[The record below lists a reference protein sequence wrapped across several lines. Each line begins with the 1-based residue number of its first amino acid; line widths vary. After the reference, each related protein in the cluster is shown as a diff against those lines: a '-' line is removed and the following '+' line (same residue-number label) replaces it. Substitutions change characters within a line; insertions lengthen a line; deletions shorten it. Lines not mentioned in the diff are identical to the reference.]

1 MDNLQYPVSGLLS
14 FLVSTSILIKRPR
27 TTALKALCL
36 YGLMVSLWEV
46 SSFFHSETLDPAIA
60 AVFFRIV
67 LLSSHLCFPL
77 YMLTI
82 LNIQQTIRRKVLL
95 FVLTPAFTQVL
106 LMAQNSYFANYE
118 MFYTDSGWSYR
129 VVSYQLSLILVG
141 AIFIGYLIGNVIIL
155 FQLTRKTSLPLLKRK
170 YLILLLSFTLFQA
183 IGTTIINAL
192 IALNLLSPSIRVG
205 GVLQFL
211 TFLSIWYALTIK
223 EKEIPL
229 SPSQYQGFSQIYSS
243 FLTIFYNSTV
253 DSQLG
258 EKIVQFRQFLR
269 HSKID
274 TKVSFT
280 NNMIEYTDA
289 EDFDVAQLIT
299 RNLDFFEKHPVDGDV
314 IDHYLRVLKAAS
326 ENLDWSVERVLV
338 SHEGFLK
345 KSDLIYGLGQGAFLE
360 KVVDDN
366 SLQDLDDTDACLKLY
381 KRILLPL
388 ADVLH
393 TKFNL
398 HETFSQHPLTEAL
411 TITDFGEI
419 SFHGVINHVIT
430 TPKAQ
435 RVAFII
441 EGFNSLL
448 SQIYE
453 AVLSNPEIDITS
465 LLEKLRLVLTLN
477 RDKAIDLGVYPALL
491 GTLATKIPRTQ
502 IYKLYS
508 NYLEEIVQEK
518 TKALEDA
525 QGKLL
530 DAQRLA
536 AIGEAAAM
544 VGHDLRNPLQVITY
558 ALSFADQRM
567 AATQDDDF
575 RETLE
580 TIKEQVKYMNKIVS
594 DLQDYARPLKPK
606 FVETRLPELINET
619 LSTLTIPDTVKVN
632 LLIDEA
638 TASQTLMTDA
648 LMIKRVFIN
657 LITNAVQAMPKGGQL
672 TIRLTATEE
681 NAVISIQDTGIGIS
695 DEQKP
700 QMFQPLFTTKA
711 KGQGLGLTVCKRLI
725 EANEGHITFTSTV
738 GVGSTFTVTL
748 PLCPHAVAESQ
759 TVDQSLVIRP

>member
-1 MDNLQYPVSGLLS
+1 MDNLQYLVSGLLS
-14 FLVSTSILIKRPR
+14 FSVSTYILVKRPR
-27 TTALKALCL
+27 TTALKSLCL

-46 SSFFHSETLDPAIA
+46 SSYFHSETLDPAVA

-82 LNIQQTIRRKVLL
+82 LNIQQTIRRKMLL
-95 FVLTPAFTQVL
+95 LILTPTILQVL
-106 LMAQNSYFANYE
+106 MMAQNSYFANYE
-118 MFYTDSGWSYR
+118 MFYTESGWSYR
-129 VVSYQLSLILVG
+129 VISYQLPLILVG
-141 AIFIGYLIGNVIIL
+141 TIFVGYLIGNVIIL
-155 FQLTRKTSLPLLKRK
+155 FRLTRNTSLPLLKRK

-183 IGTTIINAL
+183 VGTTIINAL

-205 GVLQFL
+205 GILQFL

-229 SPSQYQGFSQIYSS
+229 SPSQYQSFSQIYSS

-258 EKIVQFRQFLR
+258 EKVVLFRQFLH
-269 HSKID
+269 HSQIE
-274 TKVSFT
+274 TNVSFT
-280 NNMIEYTDA
+280 NSMIVYTEE
-289 EDFDVAQLIT
+289 EDFNTDQLLT
-299 RNLDFFEKHPVDGDV
+299 RNLDFFEKHPVDCDV
-314 IDHYLRVLKAAS
+314 TDHYLRILKVAS
-326 ENLDWSVERVLV
+326 EKLNWGFEQVLL
-338 SHEGFLK
+338 SHEAFLK
-345 KSDLIYGLGQGAFLE
+345 KSDLIYGLSKGDFL
-360 KVVDDN
+360 KKIMDDN
-366 SLQDLDDTDACLKLY
+366 SLQDLDDTNACLKLY

-388 ADVLH
+388 VDVLH
-393 TKFNL
+393 TKLDLQEKF
-398 HETFSQHPLTEAL
+398 TQHPVTEAL
-411 TITDFGEI
+411 TITDFGEV
-419 SFHGVINHVIT
+419 SFDGVLNHVLT
-430 TPKAQ
+430 APKTQ
-435 RVAFII
+435 RVALII
-441 EGFNSLL
+441 DGFNSLL
-448 SQIYE
+448 SRIYE
-453 AVLSNPEIDITS
+453 AVLLDHEIDITS
-465 LLEKLRLVLTLN
+465 ILEKLRLVLTLN

-508 NYLEEIVQEK
+508 DYLEEIVQEK

-536 AIGEAAAM
+536 AIGEAAAI

-567 AATQDDDF
+567 ATTQDDDF

-580 TIKEQVKYMNKIVS
+580 TIKEQVRYMNKIVS

-606 FVETRLPELINET
+606 FVETRLLELINET
-619 LSTLTIPDTVKVN
+619 LSTLTIPNTVKVT
-632 LLIDEA
+632 LRVDEEA
-638 TASQTLMTDA
+638 ASQVLMTDA
-648 LMIKRVFIN
+648 FMIKRVFIN

-672 TIRLTATEE
+672 TIRLAATKE
-681 NAVISIQDTGIGIS
+681 NAVISIQDTGVGIP
-695 DEQKP
+695 DEQKS
-700 QMFQPLFTTKA
+700 QIFQPLFTTKA

-738 GVGSTFTVTL
+738 GVGATFTVTL
-748 PLCPHAVAESQ
+748 PLIHHAVDERQA
-759 TVDQSLVIRP
+759 VDQSLVTHP